1 MTTIRRLSIVVVAL
15 GLVLIGVACGEA
27 ETPLPLPSPLPPA
40 TQAPRI
46 YMEDQEL
53 VVVTDGAAL
62 RSGPSEDYEQVA
74 TVNAG
79 EQLASTGHT
88 NDWYLLDVEIDSPTG
103 EVWIAA
109 ADAELFVPTATPTE
123 EPTEEATPEATPS
136 PAQPAGDQGQSGG
149 TQMPPMMTM
158 LPPGLPGDIPGGLP
172 IP

>member
-1 MTTIRRLSIVVVAL
+1 MRTIRRLSIVVVVL
-15 GLVLIGVACGEA
+15 GLVLIGAACGEA
-27 ETPLPLPSPLPPA
+27 ETPLPLPSPMPPA

-62 RSGPSEDYEQVA
+62 RSGPSEDYEQIA

-79 EQLASTGHT
+79 EQIASTGHT
-88 NDWYLLDVEIDSPTG
+88 TDWYLLDVEIDSPTG

-109 ADAELFVPTATPTE
+109 EDVELFVPTATPPPTPTE
-123 EPTEEATPEATPS
+123 EPTEEPTQASSGGGEGQGGTGGTPS
-136 PAQPAGDQGQSGG
+136 
-149 TQMPPMMTM
+149 MMTM